1 MAAEARHSS
10 GEFDVA
16 VVGGGLV
23 GVATAYGLAREGCRV
38 VVLDEGDRA
47 VRASRGNFALVWVQS
62 KGLGLAP
69 YAGWTI
75 RSSEAWAGFAQL
87 LKEETGL
94 DVCFQR
100 PGGFHLALSERELEA
115 RANILRRLHNQPGVV
130 EYRTEILDHAQ
141 VKKMLPDIGPE
152 VVGASYC
159 PLDGHVNSLRL
170 FRTLHTALRR
180 RGVTYLPS
188 HRVEAIDRVGGEFRL
203 TTTGRE
209 IRAGRVALAAGN
221 ANMRLAP
228 MVGLDCP
235 MRPERGQIVVTERLR
250 PFLNYPVVTLR
261 QTDEGTV
268 MIGDSKEESTD
279 PAGLTLGV
287 SATEAERAV
296 RQFPLLA
303 NVNVVRTWSAIRVMT
318 QDGFPIYDQSESH
331 PGAFTVCCHSGVTLA
346 ANHALTVA
354 PMIARGALDPALVG
368 AFSARRFHVQAAG

>member
-1 MAAEARHSS
+1 MAAETGAS
-10 GEFDVA
+10 EFDVA

-23 GVATAYGLAREGCRV
+23 GVATAWGLAREGCRV

-75 RSSEAWAGFAQL
+75 RSSNAWAGFAQL
-87 LKEETGL
+87 LKDETGL

-100 PGGFHLALSERELEA
+100 PGGFHLALSEKELEA
-115 RANILRRLHNQPGVV
+115 RANVLRRLHNQPGVA
-130 EYRTEILDHAQ
+130 EYKTEILDHAQ

-152 VVGASYC
+152 VVGGSYC

-170 FRTLHTALRR
+170 FRTLHTAIRQ

-228 MVGLDCP
+228 MVGLECP

-250 PFLNYPVVTLR
+250 PFLNHPVVTLR

-279 PAGLTLGV
+279 PAGLTMGV

-368 AFSARRFHVQAAG
+368 AFSARRFHVQAAD